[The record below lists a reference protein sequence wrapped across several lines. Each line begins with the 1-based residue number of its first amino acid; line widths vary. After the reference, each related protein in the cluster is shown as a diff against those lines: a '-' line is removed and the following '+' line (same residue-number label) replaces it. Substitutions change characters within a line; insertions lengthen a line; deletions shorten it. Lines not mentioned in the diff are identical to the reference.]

1 MKAANNDVKNQI
13 EKGDEQMDKLPSAK
27 IRDSQSS
34 VSSREL
40 GNGKRLDENALSSFY
55 GVSRT
60 PVREALQRLAESGL
74 AEHIPRRGTF
84 IRSPSL
90 SQLVEMFEVMAELE
104 CMAIRLAARR
114 ASPDDIN
121 ALERENET
129 CREAVFANNQKK
141 YYEVNARLHGRVYQ
155 MSGNTFLAS
164 EARRLHD
171 RLRPFRRLQ
180 LRVRGR
186 MEESMAE
193 HDIILEALR
202 AGDANRAVETMK
214 KHITIV
220 GVRFNDLVSN
230 FNTIIGDK

>member
-1 MKAANNDVKNQI
+1 
-13 EKGDEQMDKLPSAK
+13 MDRLPSAK
-27 IRDSQSS
+27 IRDSLEQRI
-34 VSSREL
+34 VEGEL
-40 GNGKRLDENALSSFY
+40 NNGKRLDETELSGFY

-74 AEHIPRRGTF
+74 AEHLPRRGTF
-84 IRSPSL
+84 VRSPSL

-114 ASPDDIN
+114 ATSNDID
-121 ALERENET
+121 ALEKDNET
-129 CREAVFANNQKK
+129 CRAAVAANDAKK
-141 YYEVNARLHGRVYQ
+141 YYEINARLHGRIYQ
-155 MSGNTFLAS
+155 MSGNSFLAN

-193 HDIILEALR
+193 HDIILAALR
-202 AGDANRAVETMK
+202 DGDADRAMETMK

-220 GVRFNDLVSN
+220 GVRFNDLVSS
-230 FNTIIGDK
+230 FNRIMGDR

>member
-1 MKAANNDVKNQI
+1 
-13 EKGDEQMDKLPSAK
+13 MDRLPSAK
-27 IRDSQSS
+27 IRDSLEQRI
-34 VSSREL
+34 VEGEL
-40 GNGKRLDENALSSFY
+40 GNGKRLDETELSGFY

-74 AEHIPRRGTF
+74 AEHLPRRGTF
-84 IRSPSL
+84 VRSPSL

-114 ASPDDIN
+114 ATAKDID
-121 ALERENET
+121 ALEKDNET
-129 CREAVFANNQKK
+129 CRAAVAANDTKK
-141 YYEVNARLHGRVYQ
+141 YYEVNARLHGRIYQ
-155 MSGNTFLAS
+155 MSGNSFLAS

-193 HDIILEALR
+193 HDIILAALR
-202 AGDANRAVETMK
+202 DGDADRAMETMK

-220 GVRFNDLVSN
+220 GVRFNDLVSS
-230 FNTIIGDK
+230 FNRIMGDE

>member
-1 MKAANNDVKNQI
+1 
-13 EKGDEQMDKLPSAK
+13 MDRLPSAK
-27 IRDSQSS
+27 IRDSLEQRI
-34 VSSREL
+34 VEGEL
-40 GNGKRLDENALSSFY
+40 GNGKRLDETELSSFY

-74 AEHIPRRGTF
+74 ADHLPRRGTF
-84 IRSPSL
+84 VRSPSL

-114 ASPDDIN
+114 ATSNDID
-121 ALERENET
+121 ALEKDNET
-129 CREAVFANNQKK
+129 CRAAVAANDTKK
-141 YYEVNARLHGRVYQ
+141 YYEVNARLHGRIYQ
-155 MSGNTFLAS
+155 MSGNSFLAI

-193 HDIILEALR
+193 HDIILAALR
-202 AGDANRAVETMK
+202 DGDADLAMETMK

-220 GVRFNDLVSN
+220 GVRFNDLVSS
-230 FNTIIGDK
+230 FNRIMGDR

>member
-1 MKAANNDVKNQI
+1 
-13 EKGDEQMDKLPSAK
+13 MDRLPSAK
-27 IRDSQSS
+27 IRDSLEQRI
-34 VSSREL
+34 VEGEL
-40 GNGKRLDENALSSFY
+40 SNGKRLDETELSDFY

-74 AEHIPRRGTF
+74 AEHQPRRGTF
-84 IRSPSL
+84 VRSPSL

-114 ASPDDIN
+114 ATSNDID
-121 ALERENET
+121 ALEKDNET
-129 CREAVFANNQKK
+129 CRAAVAANDTKK
-141 YYEVNARLHGRVYQ
+141 YYEINARLHGRIYQ
-155 MSGNTFLAS
+155 MSGNSFLAN

-193 HDIILEALR
+193 HDIILAALR
-202 AGDANRAVETMK
+202 DGDADRAMETMK

-220 GVRFNDLVSN
+220 GVRFNDLVSS
-230 FNTIIGDK
+230 FNRIMGDR

>member
-1 MKAANNDVKNQI
+1 
-13 EKGDEQMDKLPSAK
+13 MDRLPSVK
-27 IRDSQSS
+27 IRDSLEQRI
-34 VSSREL
+34 VEGEL
-40 GNGKRLDENALSSFY
+40 GNGKRLDETELSRFY

-74 AEHIPRRGTF
+74 AEHLPRRGTF
-84 IRSPSL
+84 VCSPSL

-114 ASPDDIN
+114 ATAKDID
-121 ALERENET
+121 ALEKDNET
-129 CREAVFANNQKK
+129 CRAAVAADDTKK
-141 YYEVNARLHGRVYQ
+141 YYEVNARLHGRIYQ
-155 MSGNTFLAS
+155 MSGNSFLAS

-193 HDIILEALR
+193 HDIILAALR
-202 AGDANRAVETMK
+202 DGDANGAMETMK

-220 GVRFNDLVSN
+220 GVRFNDLVSS
-230 FNTIIGDK
+230 FNRIMGDE

>member
-1 MKAANNDVKNQI
+1 
-13 EKGDEQMDKLPSAK
+13 MDRLPSAK
-27 IRDSQSS
+27 IRDSLEQRI
-34 VSSREL
+34 VEGEL
-40 GNGKRLDENALSSFY
+40 GNGKRLDETELSGFY

-74 AEHIPRRGTF
+74 AEHLPRRGTF
-84 IRSPSL
+84 VRSPSL

-114 ASPDDIN
+114 ATAEDID
-121 ALERENET
+121 ALEKDNET
-129 CREAVFANNQKK
+129 CRAAVAANDTKK
-141 YYEVNARLHGRVYQ
+141 YYEVNARLHGRIYQ
-155 MSGNTFLAS
+155 MSGNSFLAS

-193 HDIILEALR
+193 HDIILAALR
-202 AGDANRAVETMK
+202 DGDADRAMETMK

-220 GVRFNDLVSN
+220 GVRFNDLVSS
-230 FNTIIGDK
+230 FNHIMGDE

>member
-1 MKAANNDVKNQI
+1 
-13 EKGDEQMDKLPSAK
+13 MDRLPSAK
-27 IRDSQSS
+27 IRDSLEQRI
-34 VSSREL
+34 VEGEL
-40 GNGKRLDENALSSFY
+40 GNGKRLDETELSGFY

-74 AEHIPRRGTF
+74 AEHLPRRGTF
-84 IRSPSL
+84 VRSPSL

-114 ASPDDIN
+114 ATSNDID
-121 ALERENET
+121 ALEKDNET
-129 CREAVFANNQKK
+129 CRAAVAANDTKK
-141 YYEVNARLHGRVYQ
+141 YYEINARLHGRIYQ
-155 MSGNTFLAS
+155 MSGNSFLAN

-193 HDIILEALR
+193 HDIILAALR
-202 AGDANRAVETMK
+202 DGDANGAMETMK

-220 GVRFNDLVSN
+220 GVRFNDLVSS
-230 FNTIIGDK
+230 FNRIMGDE

>member
-1 MKAANNDVKNQI
+1 
-13 EKGDEQMDKLPSAK
+13 MDRLPSAK
-27 IRDSQSS
+27 IRDSLEQRI
-34 VSSREL
+34 VEGEL
-40 GNGKRLDENALSSFY
+40 GNGKRLDETELSSFY

-74 AEHIPRRGTF
+74 ADHLPRRGTF
-84 IRSPSL
+84 VRSPSL

-114 ASPDDIN
+114 ATANDID
-121 ALERENET
+121 ALEKDNET
-129 CREAVFANNQKK
+129 CRAAVAANDTKK
-141 YYEVNARLHGRVYQ
+141 YYEVNARLHGRIYQ
-155 MSGNTFLAS
+155 MSGNSFLAI

-193 HDIILEALR
+193 HDIILAALR
-202 AGDANRAVETMK
+202 DGDADLAMETMK

-220 GVRFNDLVSN
+220 GVRFNDLVSS
-230 FNTIIGDK
+230 FNRIMGDR

>member
-1 MKAANNDVKNQI
+1 
-13 EKGDEQMDKLPSAK
+13 MDRLPSAK
-27 IRDSQSS
+27 IRDSLEQRI
-34 VSSREL
+34 VEGEL
-40 GNGKRLDENALSSFY
+40 NNGKRLDETELSGFY

-74 AEHIPRRGTF
+74 AEHLPRRGTF
-84 IRSPSL
+84 VRSPSL

-114 ASPDDIN
+114 ATSNDID
-121 ALERENET
+121 ALEKDNET
-129 CREAVFANNQKK
+129 CRAAVAANDTKR
-141 YYEVNARLHGRVYQ
+141 YYEINARLHGRIYQ
-155 MSGNTFLAS
+155 MSGNSFLAN

-193 HDIILEALR
+193 HDIILAALR
-202 AGDANRAVETMK
+202 DGDADRAMETMK

-220 GVRFNDLVSN
+220 GVRFNDLVSS
-230 FNTIIGDK
+230 FNRIMGDGQSSTQD

>member
-1 MKAANNDVKNQI
+1 
-13 EKGDEQMDKLPSAK
+13 MDRLPSAK
-27 IRDSQSS
+27 IRDSLEQRI
-34 VSSREL
+34 VEGEL
-40 GNGKRLDENALSSFY
+40 GNGKRLDETELSGFY

-74 AEHIPRRGTF
+74 AEHLPRRGTF
-84 IRSPSL
+84 VRSPSL

-114 ASPDDIN
+114 ATAEDID
-121 ALERENET
+121 ALEKDNET
-129 CREAVFANNQKK
+129 CRAAVAADDTKK
-141 YYEVNARLHGRVYQ
+141 YYEVNARLHGRIYQ
-155 MSGNTFLAS
+155 MSGNSFLAS

-193 HDIILEALR
+193 HDIILAALR
-202 AGDANRAVETMK
+202 DGDADRAMETMK

-220 GVRFNDLVSN
+220 GVRFNDLVSS
-230 FNTIIGDK
+230 FNTIMGDE

>member
-1 MKAANNDVKNQI
+1 
-13 EKGDEQMDKLPSAK
+13 MDKLPSAK
-27 IRDSQSS
+27 IRDSLEQRI
-34 VSSREL
+34 VEGDL
-40 GNGKRLDENALSSFY
+40 GNGKRLDEAELSSFY

-74 AEHIPRRGTF
+74 AEHLPRRGTF
-84 IRSPSL
+84 VRSPSL

-114 ASPDDIN
+114 ATSNDID
-121 ALERENET
+121 ALEKDNET
-129 CREAVFANNQKK
+129 CRAAVAANDTKR
-141 YYEVNARLHGRVYQ
+141 YYEINARLHGRIYQ
-155 MSGNTFLAS
+155 MSGNSFLAN

-193 HDIILEALR
+193 HDIILAALR
-202 AGDANRAVETMK
+202 DGDADRAMETMK

-220 GVRFNDLVSN
+220 GVRFNDLVSS
-230 FNTIIGDK
+230 FNRIMGDG

>member
-1 MKAANNDVKNQI
+1 
-13 EKGDEQMDKLPSAK
+13 MDRSPSAK
-27 IRDSQSS
+27 IRDSLEQRI
-34 VSSREL
+34 VEGEL
-40 GNGKRLDENALSSFY
+40 GNGKRLDETELSGFY

-74 AEHIPRRGTF
+74 AEHLPRRGTF
-84 IRSPSL
+84 VRSPSL

-114 ASPDDIN
+114 ATANDID
-121 ALERENET
+121 ALEKDNET
-129 CREAVFANNQKK
+129 CRAAVAANDTKK
-141 YYEVNARLHGRVYQ
+141 YYEVNARLHGRIYQ
-155 MSGNTFLAS
+155 MSGNSFLAS

-193 HDIILEALR
+193 HDIILAALR
-202 AGDANRAVETMK
+202 DGDANGAMETMK

-220 GVRFNDLVSN
+220 GVRFNDLVSS
-230 FNTIIGDK
+230 FNRIMGDE

>member
-1 MKAANNDVKNQI
+1 
-13 EKGDEQMDKLPSAK
+13 MDRLPSAK
-27 IRDSQSS
+27 IRDSLEQRI
-34 VSSREL
+34 VEGEL
-40 GNGKRLDENALSSFY
+40 GNGKRLDETELSRFY

-74 AEHIPRRGTF
+74 AEHLPRRGTF
-84 IRSPSL
+84 VRSPSL
-90 SQLVEMFEVMAELE
+90 GQLVEMFEVMAELE

-114 ASPDDIN
+114 ATSNDID
-121 ALERENET
+121 ALEKDNET
-129 CREAVFANNQKK
+129 CRAAVSANDTKK
-141 YYEVNARLHGRVYQ
+141 YYEINARLHGRIYQ
-155 MSGNTFLAS
+155 MSGNSFLAN

-193 HDIILEALR
+193 HDIILAALR
-202 AGDANRAVETMK
+202 DGDADRAMETMK

-220 GVRFNDLVSN
+220 GVRFNDLVSS
-230 FNTIIGDK
+230 FNRIMGDR

>member
-1 MKAANNDVKNQI
+1 
-13 EKGDEQMDKLPSAK
+13 MDRLPSAK
-27 IRDSQSS
+27 IRDSLEQRI
-34 VSSREL
+34 VEGEL
-40 GNGKRLDENALSSFY
+40 SNGKRLDETELSGFY

-74 AEHIPRRGTF
+74 AEHLPRRGTF
-84 IRSPSL
+84 VRSPSL

-114 ASPDDIN
+114 ATSNDID
-121 ALERENET
+121 ALEKDNET
-129 CREAVFANNQKK
+129 CRAAVAANDTKK
-141 YYEVNARLHGRVYQ
+141 YYEINARLHGRIYQ
-155 MSGNTFLAS
+155 MSGNSFLAN

-193 HDIILEALR
+193 HDIILAALR
-202 AGDANRAVETMK
+202 DGDADSAMETMK

-220 GVRFNDLVSN
+220 GVRFNDLVSS
-230 FNTIIGDK
+230 FNRIMGDR

>member
-1 MKAANNDVKNQI
+1 
-13 EKGDEQMDKLPSAK
+13 MDRLPSAK
-27 IRDSQSS
+27 IRDSLEQRI
-34 VSSREL
+34 VEGEL
-40 GNGKRLDENALSSFY
+40 GNGKRLDETELSGFY

-74 AEHIPRRGTF
+74 AEHLPRRGTF
-84 IRSPSL
+84 VRSPSL

-114 ASPDDIN
+114 ATTNDID
-121 ALERENET
+121 ALEKDNET
-129 CREAVFANNQKK
+129 CRAAVAANDTKK
-141 YYEVNARLHGRVYQ
+141 YYEINARLHGRIYE
-155 MSGNTFLAS
+155 MSGNSFLAN

-193 HDIILEALR
+193 HDIILAALR
-202 AGDANRAVETMK
+202 DGNADRAMETMK

-220 GVRFNDLVSN
+220 GVRFNDLVSS
-230 FNTIIGDK
+230 FNRIMGDG

>member
-1 MKAANNDVKNQI
+1 
-13 EKGDEQMDKLPSAK
+13 MDRLPSAK
-27 IRDSQSS
+27 IRDSLEQRI
-34 VSSREL
+34 VEGEL
-40 GNGKRLDENALSSFY
+40 GNGKRLDETELSGFY

-74 AEHIPRRGTF
+74 AEHLPRRGTF
-84 IRSPSL
+84 VRSPSL

-114 ASPDDIN
+114 ATAKDID
-121 ALERENET
+121 ALEKDNET
-129 CREAVFANNQKK
+129 CRAAVAANDTKK
-141 YYEVNARLHGRVYQ
+141 YYEVNARLHGRIYQ
-155 MSGNTFLAS
+155 MSGNSFLAS

-193 HDIILEALR
+193 HDIILAALR
-202 AGDANRAVETMK
+202 DGDADRAMETMK

-220 GVRFNDLVSN
+220 GVRFNDLVSS
-230 FNTIIGDK
+230 FNHIMGDE

>member
-1 MKAANNDVKNQI
+1 
-13 EKGDEQMDKLPSAK
+13 MDRLPSAK
-27 IRDSQSS
+27 IRDSLEQRI
-34 VSSREL
+34 VEGEL
-40 GNGKRLDENALSSFY
+40 GNGKRLDETELSGFY

-74 AEHIPRRGTF
+74 AEHLPRRGTF
-84 IRSPSL
+84 VRSPSL

-114 ASPDDIN
+114 ATTNDID
-121 ALERENET
+121 ALEKDNET
-129 CREAVFANNQKK
+129 CRAAVAANDTKK
-141 YYEVNARLHGRVYQ
+141 YYEINARLHGRIYQ
-155 MSGNTFLAS
+155 MSGNSFLAN

-180 LRVRGR
+180 LGVRGR

-193 HDIILEALR
+193 HDIILAALR
-202 AGDANRAVETMK
+202 DGDADRAMETMK

-220 GVRFNDLVSN
+220 GVRFNDLVSS
-230 FNTIIGDK
+230 FNRIMGDR

>member
-1 MKAANNDVKNQI
+1 
-13 EKGDEQMDKLPSAK
+13 MDRLPSAK
-27 IRDSQSS
+27 IRDSLEQRI
-34 VSSREL
+34 VEGEL
-40 GNGKRLDENALSSFY
+40 GNGKRLDETELSGFY

-74 AEHIPRRGTF
+74 AEHLPRRGTF
-84 IRSPSL
+84 VRAPSL

-114 ASPDDIN
+114 ATIDDID
-121 ALERENET
+121 AMEKDNET
-129 CREAVFANNQKK
+129 CRAAVASNDTKK
-141 YYEVNARLHGRVYQ
+141 YYEVNARLHSRIYQ
-155 MSGNTFLAS
+155 MSGNSFLAS

-193 HDIILEALR
+193 HDIILAALR
-202 AGDANRAVETMK
+202 DGDADRAMETMK

-220 GVRFNDLVSN
+220 GVRFNDLVSS
-230 FNTIIGDK
+230 FNHIMGDE

>member
-1 MKAANNDVKNQI
+1 
-13 EKGDEQMDKLPSAK
+13 MDRLPSAK
-27 IRDSQSS
+27 IRDSLEQRI
-34 VSSREL
+34 VEGEL
-40 GNGKRLDENALSSFY
+40 GNGKRLDETELSGFY

-74 AEHIPRRGTF
+74 AEHLPRRGTF
-84 IRSPSL
+84 VRSPSL

-114 ASPDDIN
+114 ATAEDID
-121 ALERENET
+121 ALEKDNET
-129 CREAVFANNQKK
+129 CRAAVAADDTKK
-141 YYEVNARLHGRVYQ
+141 YYEVNARLHGRIYQ
-155 MSGNTFLAS
+155 MSGNSFLAS

-193 HDIILEALR
+193 HDIILAALR
-202 AGDANRAVETMK
+202 DGDADRAMETMK

-220 GVRFNDLVSN
+220 GVRFNDLVSS
-230 FNTIIGDK
+230 FNRIMGDE

>member
-1 MKAANNDVKNQI
+1 
-13 EKGDEQMDKLPSAK
+13 MDRLPSVK
-27 IRDSQSS
+27 IRDSLEQRI
-34 VSSREL
+34 VEGEL
-40 GNGKRLDENALSSFY
+40 GNGKRLDETELSSFY

-74 AEHIPRRGTF
+74 AEHLPRRGTF
-84 IRSPSL
+84 VRSPSL

-114 ASPDDIN
+114 ATADDID
-121 ALERENET
+121 ALEKDNET
-129 CREAVFANNQKK
+129 CRAAVAANDTKK
-141 YYEVNARLHGRVYQ
+141 YYEVNARLHGRIYQ
-155 MSGNTFLAS
+155 MSGNGFLAS

-193 HDIILEALR
+193 HDIILAALR
-202 AGDANRAVETMK
+202 DGDADRAMETMK

-220 GVRFNDLVSN
+220 GVRFNDLVSS
-230 FNTIIGDK
+230 FNTIMGDE

>member
-1 MKAANNDVKNQI
+1 
-13 EKGDEQMDKLPSAK
+13 MDRLPSAK
-27 IRDSQSS
+27 IRDSLEQRI
-34 VSSREL
+34 VEGEL
-40 GNGKRLDENALSSFY
+40 GNGKRLDETELSGFY

-74 AEHIPRRGTF
+74 AEHLPRRGTF
-84 IRSPSL
+84 VRSPSL

-114 ASPDDIN
+114 ATTNDID
-121 ALERENET
+121 ALEKDNET
-129 CREAVFANNQKK
+129 CRAAVAANDTKK
-141 YYEVNARLHGRVYQ
+141 YYEVNARLHGRIYQ
-155 MSGNTFLAS
+155 MSGNSFLAG

-193 HDIILEALR
+193 HDIILAALR
-202 AGDANRAVETMK
+202 DGNVDRAMETMK

-220 GVRFNDLVSN
+220 GVRFNDLVSS
-230 FNTIIGDK
+230 FNRIMGDE

>member
-1 MKAANNDVKNQI
+1 
-13 EKGDEQMDKLPSAK
+13 MDRLPSAK
-27 IRDSQSS
+27 IRDSLEQRI
-34 VSSREL
+34 VEGEL
-40 GNGKRLDENALSSFY
+40 GNGKRLDETELSGFY

-74 AEHIPRRGTF
+74 AEHLPRRGTF
-84 IRSPSL
+84 VRSPSL

-114 ASPDDIN
+114 ATSNDID
-121 ALERENET
+121 ALEKDNET
-129 CREAVFANNQKK
+129 CRAAVAANDTKK
-141 YYEVNARLHGRVYQ
+141 YYEINARLHGRIYQ
-155 MSGNTFLAS
+155 MSGNSFLAN

-193 HDIILEALR
+193 HDIILAALR
-202 AGDANRAVETMK
+202 DGDAGRAMETMK

-220 GVRFNDLVSN
+220 GVRFNDLVSS
-230 FNTIIGDK
+230 FNRIMGDE

>member
-1 MKAANNDVKNQI
+1 
-13 EKGDEQMDKLPSAK
+13 MDRLPSAK
-27 IRDSQSS
+27 IRDSLEQRI
-34 VSSREL
+34 VEGEL
-40 GNGKRLDENALSSFY
+40 GNGKRLDETELSGFY

-74 AEHIPRRGTF
+74 AEHLPRRGTF
-84 IRSPSL
+84 VRAPSL

-114 ASPDDIN
+114 ATAEDID
-121 ALERENET
+121 ALEKDNET
-129 CREAVFANNQKK
+129 CRVAVAADDTKK
-141 YYEVNARLHGRVYQ
+141 YYEVNARLHGRIYQ
-155 MSGNTFLAS
+155 MSGNSFLAS

-193 HDIILEALR
+193 HDIILAALR
-202 AGDANRAVETMK
+202 DGDADLAMETMK

-220 GVRFNDLVSN
+220 GVRFNDLVSS
-230 FNTIIGDK
+230 FNRIMGDE

>member
-1 MKAANNDVKNQI
+1 
-13 EKGDEQMDKLPSAK
+13 MDRLPSAK
-27 IRDSQSS
+27 IRDSLEQRI
-34 VSSREL
+34 VEGEL
-40 GNGKRLDENALSSFY
+40 SNGKRLDETELSNFY

-74 AEHIPRRGTF
+74 AEHLPRRGTF
-84 IRSPSL
+84 VRSPSL

-114 ASPDDIN
+114 ATSNDID
-121 ALERENET
+121 ALEKDNET
-129 CREAVFANNQKK
+129 CRAAVAANDTKK
-141 YYEVNARLHGRVYQ
+141 YYEINARLHGRIYQ
-155 MSGNTFLAS
+155 MSGNSFLAN

-193 HDIILEALR
+193 HDIILAALR
-202 AGDANRAVETMK
+202 DGDADRAMETMK

-220 GVRFNDLVSN
+220 GVRFTDLVSSYN
-230 FNTIIGDK
+230 RIMGDR

>member
-1 MKAANNDVKNQI
+1 
-13 EKGDEQMDKLPSAK
+13 MDRLPSAK
-27 IRDSQSS
+27 IRDSLEQRI
-34 VSSREL
+34 VEGEL
-40 GNGKRLDENALSSFY
+40 GNGKRLDETELSGFY

-74 AEHIPRRGTF
+74 AEHLPRRGTF
-84 IRSPSL
+84 VRSPSL

-114 ASPDDIN
+114 ATSNDID
-121 ALERENET
+121 ALEKDNET
-129 CREAVFANNQKK
+129 CRAAVAANDTKK
-141 YYEVNARLHGRVYQ
+141 YYEINARLHGRIYQ
-155 MSGNTFLAS
+155 MSGNSFLAN

-193 HDIILEALR
+193 HDIILAALR
-202 AGDANRAVETMK
+202 DGDADRAMETMK

-220 GVRFNDLVSN
+220 GFRFNDLVSS
-230 FNTIIGDK
+230 FNRIMGDG